1 MTYRD
6 KENDSLIAAASKD
19 TIKQCPQNNFGLYD
33 IIPANTASTVS
44 SACDRFF
51 ESRNIQYGSAW
62 FHDRNKRKKEIQK
75 AKDEQRNTNS

>member
-51 ESRNIQYGSAW
+51 ESRNIKYGSSW
-62 FHDRNKRKKEIQK
+62 FHERKERKKEIQQ
-75 AKDEQRNTNS
+75 AQNERNTDN